1 MRSTPIVE
9 RFSRARGGTLQ
20 DSHEPEDAMLP
31 RLFFSTPGVVLP
43 GMAVDNNEVLR
54 RVKESFRGSADE
66 WELLD
71 AGVRYVF
78 DRCNTKVRYYESD
91 EEIASPGD
99 WASRA
104 AAACMAE
111 NGVTAA
117 DLDMVVYGGVARD
130 AFEPATADEVA
141 GRLGAT
147 PVIAFDVT
155 CACAGLIEA
164 LHVVAGY
171 FALHDDIRTALI
183 CAGEITRD
191 RITFDMQTAEELMAG
206 VAGLTIGNGAAALLV
221 TREALP
227 LGGARLE
234 RIVHK
239 SLPENWELCR
249 APVDGHFMSQSK
261 ELFALSVHVVPLVR
275 ELLAKSDWTPEEINH
290 YAFHQPSEAVLKK
303 IFNELDA
310 KPEAGVFTHALY
322 GNTASTAWA
331 FALDHRLRIGDVAA
345 GDKIV
350 IGSAAAGF
358 TMVAAS
364 AEWEC

>member
-1 MRSTPIVE
+1 
-9 RFSRARGGTLQ
+9 
-20 DSHEPEDAMLP
+20 MLP
-31 RLFFSTPGVVLP
+31 RLFFSRPGVVLP
-43 GMAVDNNEVLR
+43 ETAVDNDEVLR
-54 RVKESFRGSADE
+54 RVKESFRGSVDE
-66 WELLD
+66 WGLLD

-78 DRCNTKVRYYESD
+78 ERCNTKVRYYESD

-104 AAACMAE
+104 AAACMAK
-111 NGVTAA
+111 NGITAG

-147 PVIAFDVT
+147 PVIALDVT

-171 FALHDDIRTALI
+171 FALHDEINTAVI

-191 RITFDMQTAEELMAG
+191 RIGFDMQTAEELMLG
-206 VAGLTIGNGAAALLV
+206 VAGLTIGNAAAALLV
-221 TREALP
+221 TREPLP
-227 LGGARLE
+227 AGGARLE
-234 RIVHK
+234 QIVHK
-239 SLPENWELCR
+239 TLPENWELSR
-249 APVDGHFMSQSK
+249 APIDGHFTSQSR

-275 ELLAKSDWTPEEINH
+275 ELLVKSGWTPEEISH

-303 IFNELDA
+303 IFGELDA
-310 KPEAGVFTHALY
+310 KPDAGVLTHSLY

-331 FALDHRLRIGDVAA
+331 LALDHRLRNGGIAD

-350 IGSAAAGF
+350 IGSGAAGF
-358 TMVAAS
+358 TIVAAS
-364 AEWEC
+364 AEWHV

>member
-1 MRSTPIVE
+1 
-9 RFSRARGGTLQ
+9 
-20 DSHEPEDAMLP
+20 MLP
-31 RLFFSTPGVVLP
+31 RLFFSRPGVVLP
-43 GMAVDNNEVLR
+43 ETAVDNDEALR
-54 RVKESFRGSADE
+54 RVEESFRGSAEE

-78 DRCNTKVRYYESD
+78 ERCNTRVRYYESD

-104 AAACMAE
+104 ASACMAE
-111 NGVTAA
+111 NGITAG

-147 PVIAFDVT
+147 PVIALDVT
-155 CACAGLIEA
+155 CACAGLLEA

-171 FALHDDIRTALI
+171 FALHDEINTALI
-183 CAGEITRD
+183 CAGEVTRD
-191 RITFDMQTAEELMAG
+191 RIAFDMQTVEEVMVG

-221 TREALP
+221 TRTPLP

-239 SLPENWELCR
+239 TLPENWELCR

-261 ELFALSVHVVPLVR
+261 ELFALSIHVAPLVR

-290 YAFHQPSEAVLKK
+290 YAFHQPSDAVLKRVFK
-303 IFNELDA
+303 ELNA
-310 KPEAGVFTHALY
+310 KPEAGVLTHSLY

-331 FALDHRLRIGDVAA
+331 FALNHRIRTLGIAS

-364 AEWEC
+364 AEWQS

>member
-1 MRSTPIVE
+1 
-9 RFSRARGGTLQ
+9 
-20 DSHEPEDAMLP
+20 MLP
-31 RLFFSTPGVVLP
+31 RLYFSRPATVLP
-43 GMAVDNNEVLR
+43 ELAVDNEAVLSR
-54 RVKESFRGSADE
+54 LKDSFKGSANE
-66 WELLD
+66 WEMVE

-78 DRCNTKVRYYESD
+78 DRCNTKVRYYEAD
-91 EEIASPGD
+91 DEIASPGE
-99 WASRA
+99 WATRA
-104 AAACMAE
+104 AQACLDE
-111 NGVTAA
+111 NGVPASDV
-117 DLDMVVYGGVARD
+117 DLVIYGGVARD
-130 AFEPATADEVA
+130 AFEPATATEVA

-147 PVIAFDVT
+147 PAITFDVT

-164 LHVVAGY
+164 LHVAAGY
-171 FALHDDIRTALI
+171 FALHDDIDTALI

-191 RITFDMQTAEELMAG
+191 RITFDMQTAEELMVG
-206 VAGLTIGNGAAALLV
+206 VAGLTIGNGAAALLI
-221 TREALP
+221 TRKALP

-234 RIVHK
+234 RITHK
-239 SLPENWELCR
+239 SLPENWALCR

-275 ELLAKSDWTPEEINH
+275 ELLAKSDWTPEEIDH

-303 IFNELDA
+303 IFSDLDA
-310 KPEAGVFTHALY
+310 KPDAMVLTHSLY

-331 FALDHRLRIGDVAA
+331 FALDHRLRTGNVVN

>member
-1 MRSTPIVE
+1 
-9 RFSRARGGTLQ
+9 
-20 DSHEPEDAMLP
+20 MLP
-31 RLFFSTPGVVLP
+31 RLFFSRPGVVLP
-43 GMAVDNNEVLR
+43 QMAVDNDEVLR
-54 RVKESFRGSADE
+54 RVKESFRGTADE
-66 WELLD
+66 WGFLE
-71 AGVRYVF
+71 AGMRYMF

-111 NGVTAA
+111 NGITAA

-147 PVIAFDVT
+147 PVIALDVT

-171 FALHDDIRTALI
+171 FALHEDIKTALI

-191 RITFDMQTAEELMAG
+191 RIAFDIQTGEELMLAA
-206 VAGLTIGNGAAALLV
+206 AGLTIGNAAAALLV
-221 TREALP
+221 TRKPLP
-227 LGGARLE
+227 AGGARLE

-239 SLPENWELCR
+239 TLPENWQLCR
-249 APVDGHFMSQSK
+249 APVDGHFSSQSR
-261 ELFALSVHVVPLVR
+261 ELFALSVHVVPLLRDLVV
-275 ELLAKSDWTPEEINH
+275 KSGWTPEEIDH
-290 YAFHQPSEAVLKK
+290 YALHQPSEAVLRQFFK
-303 IFNELDA
+303 ELDA
-310 KPEAGVFTHALY
+310 KPDAGVLTHSIY

-331 FALDHRLRIGDVAA
+331 LALNHRLRNAGIAD

-350 IGSAAAGF
+350 IGCGAAGF

-364 AEWEC
+364 AEWQS

>member
-1 MRSTPIVE
+1 
-9 RFSRARGGTLQ
+9 
-20 DSHEPEDAMLP
+20 MLP
-31 RLFFSTPGVVLP
+31 RLYFSRPAVVLP
-43 GMAVDNNEVLR
+43 GLAVDNDEVLSR
-54 RVKESFRGSADE
+54 LKETFRGSANE
-66 WELLD
+66 WEMVES
-71 AGVRYVF
+71 GVRYVF
-78 DRCNTKVRYYESD
+78 DRCNTKVRYYEAD
-91 EEIASPGD
+91 DEIASPGD
-99 WASRA
+99 WAARA
-104 AAACMAE
+104 AAACLAE
-111 NGVTAA
+111 NGVDAG

-147 PVIAFDVT
+147 PVIALDVT
-155 CACAGLIEA
+155 CACAGLLEA

-171 FALHDDIRTALI
+171 FALHEEIDTALI

-191 RITFDMQTAEELMAG
+191 RITFDMQTAEELMVG

-221 TREALP
+221 TRKP
-227 LGGARLE
+227 LATGGARLE
-234 RIVHK
+234 QIVHK
-239 SLPENWELCR
+239 TLPENWELCR
-249 APVDGHFMSQSK
+249 APIDGHFMSQSK

-275 ELLAKSDWTPEEINH
+275 ELLAKSGWTPEEISH
-290 YAFHQPSEAVLKK
+290 YAFHQPSEAVLSK
-303 IFNELDA
+303 IFRDLDA
-310 KPEAGVFTHALY
+310 KPGAGVFTHSLY

-331 FALDHRLRIGDVAA
+331 LALDHRLRNGGVAD